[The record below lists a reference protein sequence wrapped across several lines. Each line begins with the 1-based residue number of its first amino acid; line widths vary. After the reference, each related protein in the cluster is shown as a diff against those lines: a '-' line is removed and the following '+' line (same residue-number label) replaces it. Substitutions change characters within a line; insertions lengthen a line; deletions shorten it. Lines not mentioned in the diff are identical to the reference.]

1 MSSFGDRLYEARRKS
16 GLSQEAFSDKLGVSR
31 QMISKWEL
39 GTATPRT
46 SRMKKICETLQIS
59 CDELVTGKK
68 LDLDN
73 KSKVANSKPV
83 AHKSSIFEM
92 LLKGVAVII
101 LFLIVFYLGYSCY
114 KLVVLT
120 NINNKVSKYENLNN
134 YYCKIDN
141 YGDNGIKETK
151 NIWYKD
157 GIYKIEITIYN
168 NGEGNTSTKIINCN
182 ENKRYEYNNE
192 TKEYEEFNLSDMSSE
207 LYKDGY
213 FMYSLFPTIFNKE
226 ETNIGKYAFKLG
238 RISIYTEN
246 DILFMEIDNKLIQL
260 NNETYLLISQSLIGK
275 KNNVSISDN
284 RVVYY
289 NIKLNCVTD
298 EEINMDR

>member
-73 KSKVANSKPV
+73 KSKVANYRPV

-120 NINNKVSKYENLNN
+120 NISNKVSKYESLNN

-151 NIWYKD
+151 SIWYKD
-157 GIYKIEITIYN
+157 GIYKIETITA
-168 NGEGNTSTKIINCN
+168 NGENVATKFVNCN

-192 TKEYEEFNLSDMSSE
+192 TKEYEEFKLSE
-207 LYKDGY
+207 INKGIYENGH
-213 FMYSLFPTIFNKE
+213 FMYSLFPIVFNKE

-238 RISIYTEN
+238 SISIYTEN
-246 DILFMEIDNKLIQL
+246 NIVFIEVEDKLIQL
-260 NNETYLLISQSLIGK
+260 DSETYLPISQSLIGK
-275 KNNVSISDN
+275 KNNMSIVDN

-289 NIKLNCVTD
+289 NVELNCVTD

>member
-1 MSSFGDRLYEARRKS
+1 MSSFGERLYESRRKS

-73 KSKVANSKPV
+73 KSKVANSRPV

-120 NINNKVSKYENLNN
+120 NISNKVSKYESLNN

-157 GIYKIEITIYN
+157 GIYKIETITA
-168 NGEGNTSTKIINCN
+168 NGENVATKFVNCN

-192 TKEYEEFNLSDMSSE
+192 TKEYEEFKLSE
-207 LYKDGY
+207 INKGIYENGH
-213 FMYSLFPTIFNKE
+213 FMYSLFPTVLNKE
-226 ETNIGKYAFKLG
+226 EMNIWKYAFKLG
-238 RISIYTEN
+238 EIHFNTEN
-246 DILFMEIDNKLIQL
+246 NILFVKLKDKVIQL
-260 NNETYLLISQSLIGK
+260 DSKTYIPISQAAIEK
-275 KNNVSISDN
+275 QNNISNSDN

-289 NIKLNCVTD
+289 NVKVDCVTD
-298 EEINMDR
+298 DEISMNK

>member
-73 KSKVANSKPV
+73 KSKVANSRPV

-120 NINNKVSKYENLNN
+120 NISNKVSKYESLNN

-141 YGDNGIKETK
+141 YGDNVIKETK

-157 GIYKIEITIYN
+157 GIYKIETITA
-168 NGEGNTSTKIINCN
+168 NGENVATKFVNCN

-192 TKEYEEFNLSDMSSE
+192 TKEYEEFKLSE
-207 LYKDGY
+207 INKGIYENGH
-213 FMYSLFPTIFNKE
+213 FMYSLFPTVFNKE

-238 RISIYTEN
+238 SISIYTEN
-246 DILFMEIDNKLIQL
+246 NIVFIEVEDKLIQL
-260 NNETYLLISQSLIGK
+260 DSETYLPISQSLIGK
-275 KNNVSISDN
+275 KNNMSIVDN

-289 NIKLNCVTD
+289 NVELNCVTD

>member
-1 MSSFGDRLYEARRKS
+1 MSSFGERLYEARRKS

-68 LDLDN
+68 LDLNN

-260 NNETYLLISQSLIGK
+260 NNETYLPISQSLIGK
-275 KNNVSISDN
+275 KNNVSILDN

>member
-1 MSSFGDRLYEARRKS
+1 MSSFGERLYEARRKS

-73 KSKVANSKPV
+73 KSKVANSRPV

-120 NINNKVSKYENLNN
+120 NISNKVSKYESLNN

-157 GIYKIEITIYN
+157 GIYKIETITA
-168 NGEGNTSTKIINCN
+168 NGENVATKFVNCN

-192 TKEYEEFNLSDMSSE
+192 TKEYEEFKLSE
-207 LYKDGY
+207 INKGIYENGH
-213 FMYSLFPTIFNKE
+213 FMYSLFPTVFNKE

-238 RISIYTEN
+238 SISIYTEN
-246 DILFMEIDNKLIQL
+246 NIVFIEVEDKLIQL
-260 NNETYLLISQSLIGK
+260 DSETYLPISQSLIGK
-275 KNNVSISDN
+275 KNNMSIVDN

-289 NIKLNCVTD
+289 NVELNCVTD

>member
-73 KSKVANSKPV
+73 KSKVANYRPV

-120 NINNKVSKYENLNN
+120 NISNKVSKYESLNN

-151 NIWYKD
+151 SIWYKD
-157 GIYKIEITIYN
+157 GIYKIETITA
-168 NGEGNTSTKIINCN
+168 NGENVATKFVNCN

-192 TKEYEEFNLSDMSSE
+192 TKEYEEFKLSE
-207 LYKDGY
+207 INKGIYENGH
-213 FMYSLFPTIFNKE
+213 FMYSLFPIVFNKE

-238 RISIYTEN
+238 SISIYTEN
-246 DILFMEIDNKLIQL
+246 NIVFIEVEDKLIQL
-260 NNETYLLISQSLIGK
+260 DSETYLPISQSLIGK
-275 KNNVSISDN
+275 ENNMSIVDN

-289 NIKLNCVTD
+289 NVELNCVTD

>member
-46 SRMKKICETLQIS
+46 LRMKKICETLQIS

-73 KSKVANSKPV
+73 KSKVANSRPV

-120 NINNKVSKYENLNN
+120 NISNKVSKYESLNN

-157 GIYKIEITIYN
+157 GIYKIETITA
-168 NGEGNTSTKIINCN
+168 NGENVATKFVNCN

-192 TKEYEEFNLSDMSSE
+192 TKEYEEFKLSE
-207 LYKDGY
+207 INKGIYENGH
-213 FMYSLFPTIFNKE
+213 FMYSLFPTVFNKE

-238 RISIYTEN
+238 SISIYTEN
-246 DILFMEIDNKLIQL
+246 NIVFIEVEDKLIQL
-260 NNETYLLISQSLIGK
+260 DSETYLPISQSLIGK
-275 KNNVSISDN
+275 KNNMSIVDN

-289 NIKLNCVTD
+289 NVELNCVTD

>member
-1 MSSFGDRLYEARRKS
+1 MSSFGERLYEARRKS

-73 KSKVANSKPV
+73 KSKVANSRPV

-114 KLVVLT
+114 KLVMLT
-120 NINNKVSKYENLNN
+120 NISNKVSKYESLNN

-151 NIWYKD
+151 SIWYKD
-157 GIYKIEITIYN
+157 GIYKIEITTYN
-168 NGEGNTSTKIINCN
+168 DGEENTSTKIINCN

-192 TKEYEEFNLSDMSSE
+192 TKEYDEFDLSQIALK
-207 LYKDGY
+207 LYSDGRY
-213 FMYSLFPTIFNKE
+213 MYSLFPTILKKGDV
-226 ETNIGKYAFKLG
+226 NIGKYAFKLG
-238 RISIYTEN
+238 NIPTYTEKG
-246 DILFMEIDNKLIQL
+246 ILFMEIDDKLIQL
-260 NNETYLLISQSLIGK
+260 NNETYLPISQSLIGK

-289 NIKLNCVTD
+289 NVELNCVTD

>member
-1 MSSFGDRLYEARRKS
+1 MSSFGERLYEARRKS

-68 LDLDN
+68 LDLNN

-120 NINNKVSKYENLNN
+120 NISNKVSKYESLNN

-141 YGDNGIKETK
+141 YGDNGVKETK

-157 GIYKIEITIYN
+157 GIYKIEITTYN
-168 NGEGNTSTKIINCN
+168 DGEENISTKIINCN

-192 TKEYEEFNLSDMSSE
+192 TKEYDEFDLSQIALK
-207 LYKDGY
+207 LYSDGRY
-213 FMYSLFPTIFNKE
+213 MYSLFPTLFNNEK
-226 ETNIGKYAFKLG
+226 TNIGKYAFKLG
-238 RISIYTEN
+238 EIHFNTEN
-246 DILFMEIDNKLIQL
+246 DILFIKLKDKVIQL
-260 NNETYLLISQSLIGK
+260 DSKTYIPISQAAIEK
-275 KNNVSISDN
+275 QNNVSNSDN
-284 RVVYY
+284 RVIYY
-289 NIKLNCVTD
+289 DVKVDCVAD
-298 EEINMDR
+298 EEISMNK

>member
-73 KSKVANSKPV
+73 KSKVANSRPV

-120 NINNKVSKYENLNN
+120 NISNKVSKYESLNN

-151 NIWYKD
+151 SIWYKD
-157 GIYKIEITIYN
+157 GIYKIETITA
-168 NGEGNTSTKIINCN
+168 NGENVATKFVNCN

-192 TKEYEEFNLSDMSSE
+192 TKEYEEFKLSE
-207 LYKDGY
+207 INKGIYENGH
-213 FMYSLFPTIFNKE
+213 FMYSLFPTVFNKE
-226 ETNIGKYAFKLG
+226 EMNIWKYAFKLG
-238 RISIYTEN
+238 EIHFNTEN
-246 DILFMEIDNKLIQL
+246 NILFVKLKDKVIQL
-260 NNETYLLISQSLIGK
+260 DSKTYIPISQAAI
-275 KNNVSISDN
+275 
-284 RVVYY
+284 
-289 NIKLNCVTD
+289 
-298 EEINMDR
+298 E

>member
-1 MSSFGDRLYEARRKS
+1 MSSFGERLYEARRKS

-73 KSKVANSKPV
+73 KSKVANYRPV

-114 KLVVLT
+114 KLVMLT
-120 NINNKVSKYENLNN
+120 NISNKVSKYESLNN

-151 NIWYKD
+151 SIWYKN
-157 GIYKIEITIYN
+157 GIYKIETITA
-168 NGEGNTSTKIINCN
+168 NGENVATKFVNCN

-192 TKEYEEFNLSDMSSE
+192 TKEYEEFKLS
-207 LYKDGY
+207 
-213 FMYSLFPTIFNKE
+213 
-226 ETNIGKYAFKLG
+226 
-238 RISIYTEN
+238 
-246 DILFMEIDNKLIQL
+246 
-260 NNETYLLISQSLIGK
+260 
-275 KNNVSISDN
+275 
-284 RVVYY
+284 
-289 NIKLNCVTD
+289 
-298 EEINMDR
+298 EINKGIYENI

>member
-1 MSSFGDRLYEARRKS
+1 MSSFGERLYEARRKS

-73 KSKVANSKPV
+73 KSKGANSRPV

-101 LFLIVFYLGYSCY
+101 FYLGYSCY

-157 GIYKIEITIYN
+157 GIYKIEITTYN
-168 NGEGNTSTKIINCN
+168 DGEENTSTKIINCN

-192 TKEYEEFNLSDMSSE
+192 TKEYDEFDLSQIALK
-207 LYKDGY
+207 LYSDGRY
-213 FMYSLFPTIFNKE
+213 MYSLFPTLFNKE

-238 RISIYTEN
+238 EIHFNTEN
-246 DILFMEIDNKLIQL
+246 NILFIKLKDKVIQL
-260 NNETYLLISQSLIGK
+260 DSKTYIPISQAAIEK
-275 KNNVSISDN
+275 QNNVSNSDN
-284 RVVYY
+284 RVIYY
-289 NIKLNCVTD
+289 DVKVDCVVD
-298 EEINMDR
+298 EEISMNK

>member
-1 MSSFGDRLYEARRKS
+1 MSSFGERLYEARRKS

-73 KSKVANSKPV
+73 KSKVANSRPV

-114 KLVVLT
+114 KLVVL
-120 NINNKVSKYENLNN
+120 INNKVSKYENLNN

-157 GIYKIEITIYN
+157 GIYKIEIITYN
-168 NGEGNTSTKIINCN
+168 DGEENTSTKIINCN

-192 TKEYEEFNLSDMSSE
+192 TKEYEEFKLSDMSDE
-207 LYKDGY
+207 LYKNGY
-213 FMYSLFPTIFNKE
+213 FMYSLFPSMLNKRE
-226 ETNIGKYAFKLG
+226 VNILGYAFKLG
-238 RISIYTEN
+238 TIKLEKAKNVIS
-246 DILFMEIDNKLIQL
+246 LKIDDKMIQL
-260 NNETYLLISQSLIGK
+260 NEDSYLPISQSLIGK
-275 KNNVSISDN
+275 QNNMSILDS

-289 NIKLNCVTD
+289 NIELNCVKD
-298 EEINMDR
+298 EEIKMDK

>member
-1 MSSFGDRLYEARRKS
+1 MSSFGERLYEARRKS

-73 KSKVANSKPV
+73 KSKVANSRPV

-120 NINNKVSKYENLNN
+120 NISNKVSKYESLNN

-141 YGDNGIKETK
+141 YGDNVATK
-151 NIWYKD
+151 FV
-157 GIYKIEITIYN
+157 
-168 NGEGNTSTKIINCN
+168 NCN

-192 TKEYEEFNLSDMSSE
+192 TKEYEEFKLSE
-207 LYKDGY
+207 INKGIYENGH
-213 FMYSLFPTIFNKE
+213 FMYSLFPTLFNKE

-238 RISIYTEN
+238 EIHFNTEN
-246 DILFMEIDNKLIQL
+246 NILFVKLKDKVIQL
-260 NNETYLLISQSLIGK
+260 DSKTYIPISQAAIEK
-275 KNNVSISDN
+275 QNNISNSDN

-289 NIKLNCVTD
+289 NVKVDCVTD
-298 EEINMDR
+298 DEISMNK

>member
-1 MSSFGDRLYEARRKS
+1 MSSFGERLYKARRKS

-73 KSKVANSKPV
+73 KSKGANSIPV

-120 NINNKVSKYENLNN
+120 NISNKVSKYESLNN

-157 GIYKIEITIYN
+157 GIYKIETIIAN
-168 NGEGNTSTKIINCN
+168 DENVATKFVNCN

-192 TKEYEEFNLSDMSSE
+192 TKEYEEFKLSE
-207 LYKDGY
+207 INKGIYENGH
-213 FMYSLFPTIFNKE
+213 FMYSLFPTVFNKE

-238 RISIYTEN
+238 SISIYTEN
-246 DILFMEIDNKLIQL
+246 NIVFIEVEDKLIQL
-260 NNETYLLISQSLIGK
+260 DSETYLPISQSLIGK
-275 KNNVSISDN
+275 KNNMSIVDN

-289 NIKLNCVTD
+289 NVELNCVTD

>member
-73 KSKVANSKPV
+73 KSKVANYRPV

-157 GIYKIEITIYN
+157 GIYKIEIITYN
-168 NGEGNTSTKIINCN
+168 DGEENTSTKIINCN

-192 TKEYEEFNLSDMSSE
+192 TKEYEEFKLSDMSDE
-207 LYKDGY
+207 LYKNGY

-260 NNETYLLISQSLIGK
+260 NNETYLPISQSLIGK

-289 NIKLNCVTD
+289 NI
-298 EEINMDR
+298 I

>member
-73 KSKVANSKPV
+73 KSKGANSRPV

-120 NINNKVSKYENLNN
+120 NISNKVSKYESLNN

-151 NIWYKD
+151 SIWYKD
-157 GIYKIEITIYN
+157 GIYKIETITA
-168 NGEGNTSTKIINCN
+168 NGENVATKFVNCN

-192 TKEYEEFNLSDMSSE
+192 TKEYEEFKLSE
-207 LYKDGY
+207 INKGIYENRH
-213 FMYSLFPTIFNKE
+213 FMYSLFPTVFNKE

-238 RISIYTEN
+238 SISIYTEN
-246 DILFMEIDNKLIQL
+246 NIVFIEVEDKLIQL
-260 NNETYLLISQSLIGK
+260 DSETYLPISQSLIGK
-275 KNNVSISDN
+275 KNNMSIVDN

-289 NIKLNCVTD
+289 NVELNCVTD

>member
-1 MSSFGDRLYEARRKS
+1 MSSFGERLYEARRKS

-73 KSKVANSKPV
+73 KSKVANYRPV

-114 KLVVLT
+114 KLVMLT
-120 NINNKVSKYENLNN
+120 NISNKVSKYESLNN
-134 YYCKIDN
+134 
-141 YGDNGIKETK
+141 
-151 NIWYKD
+151 
-157 GIYKIEITIYN
+157 
-168 NGEGNTSTKIINCN
+168 
-182 ENKRYEYNNE
+182 
-192 TKEYEEFNLSDMSSE
+192 
-207 LYKDGY
+207 
-213 FMYSLFPTIFNKE
+213 
-226 ETNIGKYAFKLG
+226 
-238 RISIYTEN
+238 
-246 DILFMEIDNKLIQL
+246 
-260 NNETYLLISQSLIGK
+260 
-275 KNNVSISDN
+275 
-284 RVVYY
+284 
-289 NIKLNCVTD
+289 
-298 EEINMDR
+298 

>member
-1 MSSFGDRLYEARRKS
+1 MSSFGERLYEARRKS

-73 KSKVANSKPV
+73 KSKVANYRPV

-114 KLVVLT
+114 KLVMLT
-120 NINNKVSKYENLNN
+120 NISNKVSKYESLNN

-151 NIWYKD
+151 SIWYKD
-157 GIYKIEITIYN
+157 GIYKIETITA
-168 NGEGNTSTKIINCN
+168 NGENVATKFVNCN

-192 TKEYEEFNLSDMSSE
+192 TKEYEEFKLSE
-207 LYKDGY
+207 INKGIYENGH
-213 FMYSLFPTIFNKE
+213 FMYSLFPIVFNKE

-238 RISIYTEN
+238 SISIYTEN
-246 DILFMEIDNKLIQL
+246 NIVFIEVEDKLIQL
-260 NNETYLLISQSLIGK
+260 DSETYLPISQSLIGK
-275 KNNVSISDN
+275 KNNMSIVDN

-289 NIKLNCVTD
+289 NVELNCVTD

>member
-1 MSSFGDRLYEARRKS
+1 MSSFGERLYEARRKS

-68 LDLDN
+68 LDLNN
-73 KSKVANSKPV
+73 KSKVANSRPV

-120 NINNKVSKYENLNN
+120 NISNKVSKYENLNN

-157 GIYKIEITIYN
+157 GIYKIEIITYN
-168 NGEGNTSTKIINCN
+168 DGEENTSTKIINCN

-192 TKEYEEFNLSDMSSE
+192 TKEYEEFKLSDMSDE
-207 LYKDGY
+207 LYKNGY
-213 FMYSLFPTIFNKE
+213 FMYSLFPSMLNKRE
-226 ETNIGKYAFKLG
+226 VNILGYAFKLG
-238 RISIYTEN
+238 TIKLEKAKNVISLKIA
-246 DILFMEIDNKLIQL
+246 DKMIQL
-260 NNETYLLISQSLIGK
+260 NEDSYLPISQSLIGK
-275 KNNVSISDN
+275 QNNMSILDS

-289 NIKLNCVTD
+289 NIELNCVKD
-298 EEINMDR
+298 EEIKMDK

>member
-1 MSSFGDRLYEARRKS
+1 MSSFGERLYEARRKS

-59 CDELVTGKK
+59 CNELVTGKK

-73 KSKVANSKPV
+73 KSKGANSIPV

-120 NINNKVSKYENLNN
+120 NISNKVSKYESLNN

-157 GIYKIEITIYN
+157 GIYKIETIIAN
-168 NGEGNTSTKIINCN
+168 DENVATKFVNCN

-192 TKEYEEFNLSDMSSE
+192 TKEYEEFKLSE
-207 LYKDGY
+207 INKGIYENGH
-213 FMYSLFPTIFNKE
+213 FMYSLFPTVFNKE

-238 RISIYTEN
+238 SISIYTEN
-246 DILFMEIDNKLIQL
+246 NIVFIEVEDKLIQL
-260 NNETYLLISQSLIGK
+260 DSETYLPISQSLIGK
-275 KNNVSISDN
+275 KNNMSIVDN

-289 NIKLNCVTD
+289 NVELNCVTD

>member
-1 MSSFGDRLYEARRKS
+1 MSSFGERLYEARRKS

-73 KSKVANSKPV
+73 KSKVANSRPV

-157 GIYKIEITIYN
+157 GIYKIEIITYN
-168 NGEGNTSTKIINCN
+168 DGEENTSTKIINCN

-192 TKEYEEFNLSDMSSE
+192 TKEYEEFKLSDMSDE
-207 LYKDGY
+207 LYKNGY
-213 FMYSLFPTIFNKE
+213 FMYSLFPSMLNKRE
-226 ETNIGKYAFKLG
+226 VNILGYAFKLG
-238 RISIYTEN
+238 TIKLEKAKNVIS
-246 DILFMEIDNKLIQL
+246 LKIDDKMIQL
-260 NNETYLLISQSLIGK
+260 NEDSYLPISQSLIGK
-275 KNNVSISDN
+275 QNNMSILDS

-289 NIKLNCVTD
+289 NIELNCVKD
-298 EEINMDR
+298 EEIKMDK

>member
-1 MSSFGDRLYEARRKS
+1 MSSFGERLYEARRKS

-73 KSKVANSKPV
+73 KSKVANSRPV

-157 GIYKIEITIYN
+157 GIYKIEIITYN
-168 NGEGNTSTKIINCN
+168 DGEENTSTKIINCN

-207 LYKDGY
+207 LYKNGY
-213 FMYSLFPTIFNKE
+213 FMYSLFPSMLNKRE
-226 ETNIGKYAFKLG
+226 VNILGYAFKLG
-238 RISIYTEN
+238 TIKLEKAKNVIS
-246 DILFMEIDNKLIQL
+246 LKIDDKMIQL
-260 NNETYLLISQSLIGK
+260 NEDSYLPISQSLIGK
-275 KNNVSISDN
+275 QNNMSILDS

-289 NIKLNCVTD
+289 SIELNCVKD

>member
-73 KSKVANSKPV
+73 KSKGANSRPV

-120 NINNKVSKYENLNN
+120 NISNKVSKYESLNN

-151 NIWYKD
+151 SIWYKD
-157 GIYKIEITIYN
+157 GIYKIETITA
-168 NGEGNTSTKIINCN
+168 NGENVATKFVNCN

-192 TKEYEEFNLSDMSSE
+192 TKEYEEFKLSE
-207 LYKDGY
+207 INKGIYENGH
-213 FMYSLFPTIFNKE
+213 FMYSLFPTLFNKE

-238 RISIYTEN
+238 EIHFNTEN
-246 DILFMEIDNKLIQL
+246 NILFVKLKDKVIH
-260 NNETYLLISQSLIGK
+260 
-275 KNNVSISDN
+275 
-284 RVVYY
+284 
-289 NIKLNCVTD
+289 
-298 EEINMDR
+298 

>member
-1 MSSFGDRLYEARRKS
+1 
-16 GLSQEAFSDKLGVSR
+16 
-31 QMISKWEL
+31 
-39 GTATPRT
+39 
-46 SRMKKICETLQIS
+46 MKKICETLQIS

-73 KSKVANSKPV
+73 KSKGANSRPV

-120 NINNKVSKYENLNN
+120 NISNKVSKYENLNN

-157 GIYKIEITIYN
+157 GIYKIETIIAN
-168 NGEGNTSTKIINCN
+168 DENVATKFVNCN

-192 TKEYEEFNLSDMSSE
+192 TKEYEEFKLSEINKGIYENGHFQIIE
-207 LYKDGY
+207 LYII
-213 FMYSLFPTIFNKE
+213 M
-226 ETNIGKYAFKLG
+226 
-238 RISIYTEN
+238 
-246 DILFMEIDNKLIQL
+246 
-260 NNETYLLISQSLIGK
+260 
-275 KNNVSISDN
+275 
-284 RVVYY
+284 
-289 NIKLNCVTD
+289 
-298 EEINMDR
+298 

>member
-73 KSKVANSKPV
+73 KSKGANSIPV

-120 NINNKVSKYENLNN
+120 NISNKVSKYESLNN

-141 YGDNGIKETK
+141 
-151 NIWYKD
+151 
-157 GIYKIEITIYN
+157 
-168 NGEGNTSTKIINCN
+168 
-182 ENKRYEYNNE
+182 
-192 TKEYEEFNLSDMSSE
+192 
-207 LYKDGY
+207 
-213 FMYSLFPTIFNKE
+213 
-226 ETNIGKYAFKLG
+226 
-238 RISIYTEN
+238 
-246 DILFMEIDNKLIQL
+246 QL
-260 NNETYLLISQSLIGK
+260 
-275 KNNVSISDN
+275 
-284 RVVYY
+284 
-289 NIKLNCVTD
+289 
-298 EEINMDR
+298 

>member
-1 MSSFGDRLYEARRKS
+1 MSSFGERLYEARRKS

-39 GTATPRT
+39 GTDTPRT

-73 KSKVANSKPV
+73 KSKVANSRPV

-120 NINNKVSKYENLNN
+120 NISNKVSKYESLNN

-157 GIYKIEITIYN
+157 GIYKIETITA
-168 NGEGNTSTKIINCN
+168 NGENVATKFVNCN

-192 TKEYEEFNLSDMSSE
+192 TKEYEEFKLSE
-207 LYKDGY
+207 INKGIYENGH
-213 FMYSLFPTIFNKE
+213 FMYSLFPTVLNKE
-226 ETNIGKYAFKLG
+226 EMNIWKYAFKLG
-238 RISIYTEN
+238 EIHFNTEN
-246 DILFMEIDNKLIQL
+246 NILFVKLKDKVIQL
-260 NNETYLLISQSLIGK
+260 DSKTYIPISQAAIEK
-275 KNNVSISDN
+275 QNNISNSDN

-289 NIKLNCVTD
+289 NVKVDCVTD
-298 EEINMDR
+298 DEISMNK

>member
-1 MSSFGDRLYEARRKS
+1 MSSFGERLYEARRKS

-73 KSKVANSKPV
+73 KSKGANSRPV

-120 NINNKVSKYENLNN
+120 NISNKVSKYESLNN

-157 GIYKIEITIYN
+157 GIYKIETITA
-168 NGEGNTSTKIINCN
+168 NGENVATKFVNCN

-192 TKEYEEFNLSDMSSE
+192 TKEYEEFKLSE
-207 LYKDGY
+207 INKGIYENGH
-213 FMYSLFPTIFNKE
+213 FMYSLFPTVFNKE

-238 RISIYTEN
+238 SISIYTEN
-246 DILFMEIDNKLIQL
+246 NIVFIEVEDKLIQL
-260 NNETYLLISQSLIGK
+260 DSETYLPISQSLIGK
-275 KNNVSISDN
+275 KNNMSIVDN

-289 NIKLNCVTD
+289 NVELNCVTD

>member
-73 KSKVANSKPV
+73 KSKVANSRPV

-157 GIYKIEITIYN
+157 GIYKIEIITYN
-168 NGEGNTSTKIINCN
+168 DGEENTSTKIINCN

-192 TKEYEEFNLSDMSSE
+192 TKEYEEFKLSDMSDE
-207 LYKDGY
+207 LYKNGY
-213 FMYSLFPTIFNKE
+213 FMYSLFPSMLNKRE
-226 ETNIGKYAFKLG
+226 VNILGYAFKLG
-238 RISIYTEN
+238 TIKLEKAKNVIS
-246 DILFMEIDNKLIQL
+246 LKIDDKMIQL
-260 NNETYLLISQSLIGK
+260 NEDSYLPISQSLIGK
-275 KNNVSISDN
+275 QNNMSILDS

-289 NIKLNCVTD
+289 NIELNCVKD
-298 EEINMDR
+298 EEIKMDK

>member
-73 KSKVANSKPV
+73 KSKVANSRPV

-120 NINNKVSKYENLNN
+120 NISNKVSKYENLNN

-157 GIYKIEITIYN
+157 GIYKIETIIAN
-168 NGEGNTSTKIINCN
+168 DENVATKFVNCN

-192 TKEYEEFNLSDMSSE
+192 TKEYEEFKLS
-207 LYKDGY
+207 
-213 FMYSLFPTIFNKE
+213 
-226 ETNIGKYAFKLG
+226 
-238 RISIYTEN
+238 
-246 DILFMEIDNKLIQL
+246 
-260 NNETYLLISQSLIGK
+260 
-275 KNNVSISDN
+275 
-284 RVVYY
+284 
-289 NIKLNCVTD
+289 
-298 EEINMDR
+298 EINKGI

>member
-1 MSSFGDRLYEARRKS
+1 MSSFGERLYEARRKS

-73 KSKVANSKPV
+73 KSKGANSRPV

-157 GIYKIEITIYN
+157 GIYKIEITTYN
-168 NGEGNTSTKIINCN
+168 DGEENTSTKIINCN

-192 TKEYEEFNLSDMSSE
+192 TKEYDEFDLSQIALK
-207 LYKDGY
+207 LYSDGRY
-213 FMYSLFPTIFNKE
+213 MYSLFPTLFNKE
-226 ETNIGKYAFKLG
+226 ETNIGKYAF
-238 RISIYTEN
+238 
-246 DILFMEIDNKLIQL
+246 
-260 NNETYLLISQSLIGK
+260 
-275 KNNVSISDN
+275 
-284 RVVYY
+284 
-289 NIKLNCVTD
+289 
-298 EEINMDR
+298 

>member
-73 KSKVANSKPV
+73 KSKGANSRPV

-151 NIWYKD
+151 SIWYKD
-157 GIYKIEITIYN
+157 GIYKIETITA
-168 NGEGNTSTKIINCN
+168 NGENVATKFVNCN

-192 TKEYEEFNLSDMSSE
+192 TKEYEEFKLSE
-207 LYKDGY
+207 INKGIYENGH
-213 FMYSLFPTIFNKE
+213 FMYSLFPTVFNKE

-238 RISIYTEN
+238 SISIYTEN
-246 DILFMEIDNKLIQL
+246 NIVFIEVEDKLIQL
-260 NNETYLLISQSLIGK
+260 DSETYLPISQSLIGK
-275 KNNVSISDN
+275 KNNMSIVDN

-289 NIKLNCVTD
+289 NVELNCVTD

>member
-1 MSSFGDRLYEARRKS
+1 MSSFGERLYEARRKS

-68 LDLDN
+68 LDLNN

-120 NINNKVSKYENLNN
+120 NISNKVSKYESLNN

-151 NIWYKD
+151 SIWYKD
-157 GIYKIEITIYN
+157 GIYKIETITA
-168 NGEGNTSTKIINCN
+168 NGENVATKFVNCN

-192 TKEYEEFNLSDMSSE
+192 TKEYEEFKLSE
-207 LYKDGY
+207 INKGIYENGH
-213 FMYSLFPTIFNKE
+213 FMYSLFPMFFNKE

-238 RISIYTEN
+238 SISIYTEN
-246 DILFMEIDNKLIQL
+246 NIVFIEVEDKLIQL
-260 NNETYLLISQSLIGK
+260 DSETYLPISQSLIGK
-275 KNNVSISDN
+275 KNNMSIVDN

-289 NIKLNCVTD
+289 NVELNCVTD

>member
-46 SRMKKICETLQIS
+46 SKMKKICETLQIS

-73 KSKVANSKPV
+73 KSKVANSRPV

-120 NINNKVSKYENLNN
+120 NISNKVSKYESLNN

-157 GIYKIEITIYN
+157 GIYKIETITA
-168 NGEGNTSTKIINCN
+168 NGENVATKFVNCN

-192 TKEYEEFNLSDMSSE
+192 TKEYEEFKLSE
-207 LYKDGY
+207 INKGIYENGH
-213 FMYSLFPTIFNKE
+213 FMYSLFPTVFNKE

-238 RISIYTEN
+238 SISIYTEN
-246 DILFMEIDNKLIQL
+246 NIVFIEVEDKLIQL
-260 NNETYLLISQSLIGK
+260 DSETYLPISQSLIGK
-275 KNNVSISDN
+275 KNNMSIVDN

-289 NIKLNCVTD
+289 NVELNCVTD

>member
-73 KSKVANSKPV
+73 KSKGANSRPV

-120 NINNKVSKYENLNN
+120 NISNKVSKYESLNN

-157 GIYKIEITIYN
+157 GIYKIEIITYN
-168 NGEGNTSTKIINCN
+168 DAEENTSTKIINCN

-192 TKEYEEFNLSDMSSE
+192 TKEYDEFDLSQIALKFYS
-207 LYKDGY
+207 DGRY
-213 FMYSLFPTIFNKE
+213 MYSLFPTILKKGDV
-226 ETNIGKYAFKLG
+226 NIGKYAFKLG
-238 RISIYTEN
+238 NIPTYTEKG
-246 DILFMEIDNKLIQL
+246 ILFMEIDDKLIQL
-260 NNETYLLISQSLIGK
+260 NNETYLPISQSLIGK

-289 NIKLNCVTD
+289 NVELNCVTD

>member
-1 MSSFGDRLYEARRKS
+1 MSSFGERLYEARRKS

-46 SRMKKICETLQIS
+46 SRMKKICENLQIS

-73 KSKVANSKPV
+73 KSKVANSRPV

-120 NINNKVSKYENLNN
+120 NISNKVSKYESLNN

-157 GIYKIEITIYN
+157 GIYKIETITAH
-168 NGEGNTSTKIINCN
+168 GENVATKFVNCN

-192 TKEYEEFNLSDMSSE
+192 TKEYEEFKLSE
-207 LYKDGY
+207 INKGIYENGH
-213 FMYSLFPTIFNKE
+213 FMYSLFPTVFNKE

-238 RISIYTEN
+238 SISIYTEN
-246 DILFMEIDNKLIQL
+246 NIVFIEVEDKLIQL
-260 NNETYLLISQSLIGK
+260 DSETYLPISQSLIGK
-275 KNNVSISDN
+275 KNNMSIVDN

-289 NIKLNCVTD
+289 NVELNCVTD

>member
-46 SRMKKICETLQIS
+46 SRMKKICETLQIY

-73 KSKVANSKPV
+73 KSKVANSRPV

-120 NINNKVSKYENLNN
+120 NISNKVSKYESLNN

-157 GIYKIEITIYN
+157 GIYKIETITA
-168 NGEGNTSTKIINCN
+168 NGENVATKFVNCN

-192 TKEYEEFNLSDMSSE
+192 TKEYEEFKLSE
-207 LYKDGY
+207 INKGIYENGH
-213 FMYSLFPTIFNKE
+213 FMYSLFPTVFNKE

-238 RISIYTEN
+238 SISIYTEN
-246 DILFMEIDNKLIQL
+246 NIVFIEVEDKLIQL
-260 NNETYLLISQSLIGK
+260 DSETYLPISQSLIGK
-275 KNNVSISDN
+275 KNNMSIVDN

-289 NIKLNCVTD
+289 NVELNCVTD

>member
-1 MSSFGDRLYEARRKS
+1 
-16 GLSQEAFSDKLGVSR
+16 
-31 QMISKWEL
+31 MISKWEL

-73 KSKVANSKPV
+73 KSKVANYRPV

-114 KLVVLT
+114 KLVMLT
-120 NINNKVSKYENLNN
+120 NISNKVSKYESLNN

-151 NIWYKD
+151 SIWYKD
-157 GIYKIEITIYN
+157 GIYKIEITTYN
-168 NGEGNTSTKIINCN
+168 DGEENTSTKIINCN

-192 TKEYEEFNLSDMSSE
+192 TKEYDEFDLSQIALK
-207 LYKDGY
+207 LYSDGRY
-213 FMYSLFPTIFNKE
+213 MYSLFPTILKKGDV
-226 ETNIGKYAFKLG
+226 NIGKYAFKLG
-238 RISIYTEN
+238 NIPTYTEKG
-246 DILFMEIDNKLIQL
+246 ILFMEIDDKLIQL
-260 NNETYLLISQSLIGK
+260 NNETYLPISQSLIGK

-289 NIKLNCVTD
+289 NVELNCVTD